1 MTDAESSPP
10 QTPPRRGPGRPPAVV
25 GLWLVLCCALV
36 LAMVILGGLTRLTDS
51 GLSIVEWD
59 LLSGVL
65 PPLSTPQWEQAFAAY
80 RQFPEF
86 RQLNPDMTLD
96 EFKSIYWLEYAHR
109 LMGRAVGVVF
119 LVPLLLFAATRRLTL
134 RLGLRLFGIFVLGG
148 LQGALGWY
156 MVESGL
162 SDRPDVSHYRLAM
175 HLGLAV
181 LIYGFLLRAAL
192 GVLVPERIVVVGRK
206 AGNTAGGTYLAAAF
220 VFLTML
226 SGALVAGLDAGLI
239 YNSFPLMD
247 GRWIPEGL
255 MDDDPWFV
263 NFGENIATVQFT
275 HRCLALA
282 TALLVFIAWFRT
294 IRGRAIDI
302 DPDQSGSPVDHWL
315 GHAMLLAVVAQICL
329 GVATLLYLVP
339 LPLAVAHQGGAMVL
353 LTMCLWLAYQQGQ
366 RKEVVL

>member
-1 MTDAESSPP
+1 MTDAGSA
-10 QTPPRRGPGRPPAVV
+10 RPPHAAPGPKRPPILV
-25 GLWLVLCCALV
+25 GLWLLLCCALV
-36 LAMVILGGLTRLTDS
+36 FAMVVLGGLTRLTDS

-65 PPLSTPQWEQAFAAY
+65 PLLSTAGWQEAFAAY

-86 RQLNPDMTLD
+86 QQINPDMTLS
-96 EFKSIYWLEYAHR
+96 EFKSIYWLEYSHR
-109 LMGRAVGVVF
+109 LLGRAVGVVF
-119 LVPLLLFAATRRLTL
+119 LVPFLYFSATRNLTSRLAL
-134 RLGLRLFGIFVLGG
+134 RLIGIFMLGG

-156 MVESGL
+156 MVQSGL
-162 SDRPDVSHYRLAM
+162 VDRPEVSHYRLAA

-192 GVLVPERIVVVGRK
+192 GILVPERIIVVGRK
-206 AGNTAGGTYLAAAF
+206 GGNAAGATYLAAAF
-220 VFLTML
+220 AFLTMM

-255 MDDDPWFV
+255 LDQAPWFV
-263 NFGENIATVQFT
+263 NFGENVTTVQFM

-282 TALLVFIAWFRT
+282 SVLLVLIAWFRA

-302 DPDQSGSPVDHWL
+302 DPDQTGSPL
-315 GHAMLLAVVAQICL
+315 GHAMLLAVVAQVCL

-339 LPLAVAHQGGAMVL
+339 LPLAVAHQAGAMVL
-353 LTMCLWLAYQQGQ
+353 LTMCLWLAHQQGQ
-366 RKEVVL
+366 RKEFVL